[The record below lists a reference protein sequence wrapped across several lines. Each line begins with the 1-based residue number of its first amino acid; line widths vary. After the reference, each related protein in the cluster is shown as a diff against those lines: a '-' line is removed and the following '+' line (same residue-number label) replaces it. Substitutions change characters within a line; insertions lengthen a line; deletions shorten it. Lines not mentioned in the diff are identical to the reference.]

1 MISTER
7 SPPWGRFSALMRAIS
22 SSSRLG
28 WVAVKGDGA
37 ARAAASMMASNSPC
51 SERWLA
57 RARWR
62 RVSTTSSGAFLME
75 RVTGMAPL
83 WRRIGGGSRVVLG
96 GWVESKNF
104 HMETE
109 RRREGKGG
117 ERKDFHNET
126 KRGMGRVSCFPPSLR
141 LRVNP
146 GFLRFRHGSRVM
158 SLARSAPLR
167 LPPQAG
173 LRHSHIVDTRFPG
186 RFAVDFV
193 QKWWNA
199 ERHSTLRSG
208 KAVMVSAEVRR
219 GPD

>member
-104 HMETE
+104 HIATERRRDGETE
-109 RRREGKGG
+109 RRRDG
-117 ERKDFHNET
+117 ETERRL
-126 KRGMGRVSCFPPSLR
+126 KRGEEGFSQRDEAR
-141 LRVNP
+141 DGE
-146 GFLRFRHGSRVM
+146 GFL
-158 SLARSAPLR
+158 
-167 LPPQAG
+167 LP
-173 LRHSHIVDTRFPG
+173 S
-186 RFAVDFV
+186 
-193 QKWWNA
+193 
-199 ERHSTLRSG
+199 
-208 KAVMVSAEVRR
+208 VSASPCESWLSAVQARIAGDVAGAECPPPAPPASGSTAFTHR
-219 GPD
+219 GYAVPGALCG